1 MVTLFHNSGAL
12 LYCDENGKNMGSSDV
27 LDGVEATR
35 KHFKNIR
42 LSEDF
47 VNQFI
52 R

>member
-12 LYCDENGKNMGSSDV
+12 LYCDENGKNMGSTDV
-27 LDGVEATR
+27 LDGEEATR